1 MIKRKNYIMKG
12 IISLL
17 ISQILIKIIGL
28 AYKLYLTNKE
38 GFGDV
43 GNAIY
48 SSGFQIYAL
57 LLTLSSTGVPNALSK
72 LVSERLAL
80 GDTKG
85 AHRIFKISFIVFAF
99 IGMCGCTILFISAE
113 FIATYLIQI
122 PEAKNSLIA
131 LAPSIF
137 FVSITAVFRG
147 YFNGMENLSVTAKS
161 QTIEQIL
168 KTLFTIIF
176 VEAVSKII
184 SNDVVIM
191 ASVANL
197 ATTLATIFGF
207 LHIFFCFCL
216 KRKQIGNEIKQGINY
231 NKIGVR
237 ENLKKI
243 LNVAIPISLS
253 SLISSFNKNIDSFTI
268 VRFLK
273 YLITEEQAKVQYGIL
288 SGKIDILTILP
299 LSLNI
304 PFVTALVPEISK
316 ANMKGNRKEVIS
328 KSNFFIMI
336 SIIIGLPMS
345 VGMFVYARQILEL
358 LFPNAKEGEMLLK
371 ISSIC
376 VFFSIIAQTI
386 NAILQGIG
394 KEKVPL
400 ISFLVGMFVK
410 LLCNII
416 LIKKIGICGAII
428 GNIFCNLIVCLIGLY
443 NLKRTIN
450 LKIEIKNCI
459 IKPILLTSIIIS
471 ISICTYK
478 ILNCIIYTK
487 MATIVTILI
496 AIAAYTIGLFI
507 FKILPKNIFL
517 IKK

>member
-1 MIKRKNYIMKG
+1 MKRKNHIIKG
-12 IISLL
+12 IIALL

-57 LLTLSSTGVPNALSK
+57 LLTFSSIGVPNALSK
-72 LVSERLAL
+72 LVSERFAL

-85 AHRIFKISFIVFAF
+85 AHKIFKISFFIFAF
-99 IGMCGCTILFISAE
+99 IGMCGCILLFISAE
-113 FIATYLIQI
+113 YISTYFIQI
-122 PEAKNSLIA
+122 PEAKFSLMA

-147 YFNGMENLSVTAKS
+147 YFNGMENLSVTARS
-161 QTIEQIL
+161 QTTEQIL
-168 KTLFTIIF
+168 KTILTISF
-176 VEAVSKII
+176 VEVVSHVI
-184 SNDVVIM
+184 SNDVEIM
-191 ASVANL
+191 ATVANL
-197 ATTLATIFGF
+197 ATTFATAFGF
-207 LHIFFCFCL
+207 MHIFLCYCF
-216 KRKQIGNEIKQGINY
+216 KKKQIGNEIKQSVNYYKVGIR
-231 NKIGVR
+231 K
-237 ENLKKI
+237 NLKKI

-273 YLITEEQAKVQYGIL
+273 YLMTEEQAKIQYGIL
-288 SGKIDILTILP
+288 SGKVDMLTVLP

-316 ANMKGNRKEVIS
+316 ANMKGSRKEIIE

-336 SIIIGLPMS
+336 SIIIGLPMT
-345 VGMFVYARQILEL
+345 VGMFVYAGQILEL
-358 LFPNAKEGEMLLK
+358 LFPNAKEGIVLLRV
-371 ISSIC
+371 SSISI
-376 VFFSIIAQTI
+376 VFSIIAQTI

-400 ISFLVGMFVK
+400 MSFITGMLVK
-410 LLCNII
+410 LICNFV
-416 LIKKIGICGAII
+416 LIKRLGISGAII
-428 GNIFCNLIVCLIGLY
+428 GNISCNIIVCLIGFY
-443 NLKRTIN
+443 NLKRNVNFKIN
-450 LKIEIKNCI
+450 IRKCF
-459 IKPILLTSIIIS
+459 IKPLVLTAIMIF
-471 ISICTYK
+471 ISICIYN
-478 ILNCIIYTK
+478 LLVSIIYKK
-487 MATIVTILI
+487 MATIVSILI
-496 AIAAYTIGLFI
+496 AIIVYIMGLFI
-507 FKILPKNIFL
+507 LKILPKNIFL